1 MKRVKVCGSKV
12 KSKYDITVTGS
23 KSESNRLLILQSI
36 FKNISIKNLSSS
48 DDTQILKKSL
58 DSKED
63 NLNVGHAGTAMRFLT
78 AYLATLE
85 NKKFLLSGSKR
96 MNERPIG
103 VLVEALRDLGFNIR
117 FIKNKGFPPVQILG
131 GKNCKNKVKLKSTV
145 SSQYISALML
155 IAPSLENGLEIEL
168 DGKIISRPY
177 INMTLSIL
185 IDLGVS
191 ARFTDNSIL
200 INAKKNR
207 VVRKTFE
214 VESCWSSVSYFF
226 SIVAL
231 SNNIE
236 LSFKNYKSN
245 SYQGDINVSNFYE
258 LFGVKSKFKK
268 NKLILSRDKNFNYPK
283 KINIDLSDNPDLAQT
298 IIVTAFGLNIPTKLR
313 GLSTLKI
320 KETDRLIAI
329 YNEINALG
337 GNIEIGNESIEIF
350 KSDKEINNNH
360 VIQTYQDH
368 RMALAFAPL
377 SLICP
382 IEISN
387 PNVVSKSF
395 PEFWKILKEMNFS
408 IDYYN

>member
-1 MKRVKVCGSKV
+1 
-12 KSKYDITVTGS
+12 
-23 KSESNRLLILQSI
+23 
-36 FKNISIKNLSSS
+36 
-48 DDTQILKKSL
+48 
-58 DSKED
+58 
-63 NLNVGHAGTAMRFLT
+63 
-78 AYLATLE
+78 
-85 NKKFLLSGSKR
+85 

-103 VLVEALRDLGFNIR
+103 ILVEALRDLGFNIR
-117 FIKNKGFPPVQILG
+117 FIKNEGFPPIQILG
-131 GKNCKNKVKLKSTV
+131 GKNHKNKVKLKSTV

-168 DGKIISRPY
+168 DGKIISKPY

-191 ARFTDNSIL
+191 ARFTDNTIS

-207 VVRKTFE
+207 VVSKTFE

-337 GNIEIGNESIEIF
+337 GNIEISNESIEIF

>member
-1 MKRVKVCGSKV
+1 
-12 KSKYDITVTGS
+12 
-23 KSESNRLLILQSI
+23 
-36 FKNISIKNLSSS
+36 
-48 DDTQILKKSL
+48 
-58 DSKED
+58 
-63 NLNVGHAGTAMRFLT
+63 
-78 AYLATLE
+78 
-85 NKKFLLSGSKR
+85 
-96 MNERPIG
+96 
-103 VLVEALRDLGFNIR
+103 
-117 FIKNKGFPPVQILG
+117 
-131 GKNCKNKVKLKSTV
+131 
-145 SSQYISALML
+145 
-155 IAPSLENGLEIEL
+155 
-168 DGKIISRPY
+168 
-177 INMTLSIL
+177 MTLSIL

-191 ARFTDNSIL
+191 ASFTENTIL

-207 VVRKTFE
+207 VVSKTFE

-313 GLSTLKI
+313 VLSTLKI

-337 GNIEIGNESIEIF
+337 GNIEISNESIEIF